1 MKSEI
6 YFILHQPLSNYTLDR
21 FGCDLDLDNKI
32 TYLNILPLLN
42 PKVNKIYD
50 DINYKNDNFINFNSV
65 KSLIKFLYKKKN
77 KFFYINSTGAN
88 IYSILIEFI
97 FNIQGGIKFEM
108 IQPSLPLGNIDY
120 DYYKNYIRLPKSIL
134 IKKMTNKIDDS
145 FKNFFYKLLCRKAV
159 ISFVSNN
166 YVFNKLNKKKLIFK
180 INQLDY
186 YNFMKSSQKTI
197 EQDYFC
203 FIDQEQENSFENQ
216 LYFDAYI
223 PNYLDRI
230 SNILRLIEKKTQLK
244 VKIALHH
251 RRKNIPKE
259 FKIFDCHKNNTFEI
273 IKNSKFVV
281 THNST
286 ALNYAI
292 MSKIPII
299 LIWLDEFGL
308 RLSKYSTMKKLVDDL
323 DCDLIN
329 EFQNL
334 EQINF
339 QKQVNEFKYKKF
351 VESHINFEKK
361 IPLEHPWKT
370 IDYQLGKI

>member
-1 MKSEI
+1 
-6 YFILHQPLSNYTLDR
+6 
-21 FGCDLDLDNKI
+21 
-32 TYLNILPLLN
+32 
-42 PKVNKIYD
+42 
-50 DINYKNDNFINFNSV
+50 
-65 KSLIKFLYKKKN
+65 
-77 KFFYINSTGAN
+77 
-88 IYSILIEFI
+88 
-97 FNIQGGIKFEM
+97 
-108 IQPSLPLGNIDY
+108 
-120 DYYKNYIRLPKSIL
+120 
-134 IKKMTNKIDDS
+134 
-145 FKNFFYKLLCRKAV
+145 
-159 ISFVSNN
+159 
-166 YVFNKLNKKKLIFK
+166 
-180 INQLDY
+180 
-186 YNFMKSSQKTI
+186 MKSSQKTI